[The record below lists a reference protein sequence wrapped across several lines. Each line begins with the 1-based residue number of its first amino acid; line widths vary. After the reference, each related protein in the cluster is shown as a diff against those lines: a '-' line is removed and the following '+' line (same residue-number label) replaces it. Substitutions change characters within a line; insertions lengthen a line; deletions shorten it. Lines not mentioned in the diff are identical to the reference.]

1 MKRSHVQKGYANTY
15 IAEILIFLSLNYSVK
30 TMNAK
35 LKKLID
41 SLSKL
46 KRF

>member
-1 MKRSHVQKGYANTY
+1 MKRSHVQTGYANTY